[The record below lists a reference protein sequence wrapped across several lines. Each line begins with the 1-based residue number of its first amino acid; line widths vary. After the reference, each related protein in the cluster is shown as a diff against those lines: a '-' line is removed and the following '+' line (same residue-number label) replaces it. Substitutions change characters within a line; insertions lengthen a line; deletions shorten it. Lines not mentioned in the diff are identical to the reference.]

1 MTERR
6 DLKGRVR
13 DRQAR
18 TGESYVTALRQ
29 VLAQRPS
36 RIPVIELFDLSAL
49 GARLGFTCRISAFP
63 DLVERVDPRHM
74 LERLRADLMKS
85 DKDEELALMRAAAL
99 CGERPR
105 FPARYGE
112 ALAEIA
118 PFLARARAGREG
130 VTTSGHLLAME
141 LEGKRGAE
149 MVLFS
154 LQLVPHFVHVNRDP
168 LLIIMPLDGLAADP
182 IVSALAER
190 LGDGVEP

>member
-63 DLVERVDPRHM
+63 DLVERVDPRQ
-74 LERLRADLMKS
+74 
-85 DKDEELALMRAAAL
+85 
-99 CGERPR
+99 
-105 FPARYGE
+105 
-112 ALAEIA
+112 I
-118 PFLARARAGREG
+118 
-130 VTTSGHLLAME
+130 
-141 LEGKRGAE
+141 
-149 MVLFS
+149 FS